1 MYMMHCCIQVDSI
14 SISWTSWH
22 RINYHVHWIAY
33 CYINSLRQPHRPT
46 LTHIIS
52 CHVKGV
58 SCPSLYY
65 HFLCC
70 HPAGS
75 WHSSGFKRTQ
85 SSGNDAVDKRHD
97 APGHIALKL
106 DKY

>member
-1 MYMMHCCIQVDSI
+1 MSCPEC
-14 SISWTSWH
+14 
-22 RINYHVHWIAY
+22 
-33 CYINSLRQPHRPT
+33 
-46 LTHIIS
+46 LTAVS
-52 CHVKGV
+52 KGV

-85 SSGNDAVDKRHD
+85 SSGNDAADKRRD
-97 APGHIALKL
+97 APGRITLKL
-106 DKY
+106 DKCREEKL